1 MVGRKAIGRKGESLM
16 WTGTKIMLRA
26 PQASGVY
33 AIFSA
38 REWIYIG
45 DAHDLRASLLKLF
58 DDHVS
63 PVRQNNPIGF
73 QFELVPARQRAARKK
88 QLIAKLKPTCN

>member
-33 AIFSA
+33 AIFST
-38 REWIYIG
+38 REWLYVGETG
-45 DAHDLRASLLKLF
+45 DIRASLLAHF
-58 DDHVS
+58 DDHSS
-63 PVRQNNPIGF
+63 PILQNNPIGF
-73 QFELVPARQRAARKK
+73 QFEVTPTKQRAARKK
-88 QLIAKLKPTCN
+88 QLIAELKPICN